1 MEKNIKI
8 FIFQVFNPS
17 KKEQSNNSQVVQE
30 NKEQINLKTFQV
42 LQPEIEKVKKLKQF
56 HDDTT
61 KVLGEIMNYL
71 MIDVDINVVSVSSRF
86 CMKLAE
92 YLDMIVTIDSLKIM
106 KSSLNN
112 DMTMYRR

>member
-1 MEKNIKI
+1 
-8 FIFQVFNPS
+8 
-17 KKEQSNNSQVVQE
+17 
-30 NKEQINLKTFQV
+30 
-42 LQPEIEKVKKLKQF
+42 
-56 HDDTT
+56 
-61 KVLGEIMNYL
+61 MNYL